1 LKLECDEALL
11 NVAFNCNS
19 RLCAM
24 GIYNFFKSR
33 FPPGVAAFL
42 LTLAT
47 VGRRSL
53 TAVFAHTE

>member
-1 LKLECDEALL
+1 
-11 NVAFNCNS
+11 
-19 RLCAM
+19 M